1 MSVTAVI
8 DTAVIDTAVIDTAVI
23 EPIRREEPARRPHI
37 EVVPTPEQRA
47 ARPRVVYALVAVAG
61 LFVIVVIQLLISVG
75 LSQGAYEITT
85 LQSQQKNLTRANAE
99 KQDAV
104 DALSS
109 PQSLAAAAQAQGMVT
124 NSSPVYLRLSDG
136 AVLGV
141 PAAAT
146 GAAVA
151 GANLV
156 PNSLLTPAT
165 PSADAQASTDTAA
178 SDPAAAGAPVP
189 LQGELPAPVTH

>member
-1 MSVTAVI
+1 MSV
-8 DTAVIDTAVIDTAVI
+8 TAVIDTAVIDTAVI
-23 EPIRREEPARRPHI
+23 EPIRRDEPARRPHI

-47 ARPRVVYALVAVAG
+47 ARPRVVYAVVAVTG

-75 LSQGAYEITT
+75 LSQGAYEITN
-85 LQSQQKNLTRANAE
+85 LQSQQKNLVRANAE

-109 PQSLAAAAQAQGMVT
+109 PQSLAAAAQAQGMVA

-146 GAAVA
+146 DATVA

-165 PSADAQASTDTAA
+165 PTADAQASADTAA
-178 SDPAAAGAPVP
+178 SDAGAATTPVP

>member
-8 DTAVIDTAVIDTAVI
+8 DTAVI
-23 EPIRREEPARRPHI
+23 EPLRVPGPAAPSRPHI
-37 EVVPTPEQRA
+37 EAVPAPA
-47 ARPRVVYALVAVAG
+47 SAGSRPRVVYALVAVAG
-61 LFVIVVIQLLISVG
+61 LFLIIAVQLLVSVG
-75 LSQGAYEITT
+75 LSQGAYEIVD
-85 LQSQQKNLTRANAE
+85 LQSQQKNLTRANQE

-109 PQSLAAAAQAQGMVT
+109 PQNLASSASAQGMVA

-141 PAAAT
+141 PAAASSS
-146 GAAVA
+146 AAA
-151 GANLV
+151 ATSAAANLV
-156 PNSLLTPAT
+156 PNALLEPAAPT
-165 PSADAQASTDTAA
+165 AAAPTSPDPSAS
-178 SDPAAAGAPVP
+178 AGIEATSAVP